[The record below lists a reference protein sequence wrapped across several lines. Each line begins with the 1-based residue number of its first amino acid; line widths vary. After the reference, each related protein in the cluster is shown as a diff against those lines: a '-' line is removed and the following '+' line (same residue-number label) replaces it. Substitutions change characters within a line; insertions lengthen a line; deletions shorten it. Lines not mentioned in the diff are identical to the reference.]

1 MSLPEDW
8 PMAVMSTWA
17 ALERTA
23 TWRKRAPGA
32 VEDRGRCRMD
42 LNGAFGA
49 FLLCFLGHNSHNTV
63 QFLSGF

>member
-23 TWRKRAPGA
+23 TWRGKRAEPGA
-32 VEDRGRCRMD
+32 VED
-42 LNGAFGA
+42 
-49 FLLCFLGHNSHNTV
+49 V
-63 QFLSGF
+63 EWI